1 MIGSLELAAMI
12 RRAAAD
18 IEAAEQELSLLDS
31 ATGDGDHGSAMK
43 RSMAA
48 AVSAVDEAGDSAG
61 PKEILHKAGWGVM
74 SDAGGCTGPLLGSLL
89 VGLGEGFAGEAQLDA
104 AGTAAAFEAALA
116 SVQRQTKAAPGD
128 KTMMDALVPAVAQM
142 RSAADAGADAS
153 GVLAAGA
160 EAAAKGAEATRDM
173 QARFGRAKNLG
184 ERSIGHL
191 DAGAKSMAIM
201 LAGFAAAVNG
211 K

>member
-1 MIGSLELAAMI
+1 MV

-18 IEAAEQELSLLDS
+18 IIAAEDELSKLDS

-43 RSMAA
+43 RSMTA
-48 AVSAVDEAGDSAG
+48 AVSAVDEAGDAAG
-61 PKEILHKAGWGVM
+61 PKDMLHKAAWGVM

-89 VGLGEGFAGEAQLDA
+89 MGLGEGFGDAASLDA
-104 AGTAAAFEAALA
+104 SGTAAAFEAALA

-128 KTMMDALVPAVAQM
+128 KTMMDALVPAVTQM
-142 RSAADAGADAS
+142 RSAADGGANVTD
-153 GVLAAGA
+153 VLAAAA

-184 ERSIGHL
+184 ERSIGNI
-191 DAGAKSMAIM
+191 DAGARSMAIM